1 MHRCTFDLLFDWFG
15 FVQIIVVEKVVMP
28 FHIEALKYNE
38 SKETKIIIFNPI
50 LYSNNNLIVY
60 IHHK

>member
-28 FHIEALKYNE
+28 FHIEALKYN
-38 SKETKIIIFNPI
+38 
-50 LYSNNNLIVY
+50 
-60 IHHK
+60 